1 MAFSP
6 NEDDQSIKKLLCT
19 KDFANFAKRNPNEL
33 NNPMKT
39 CRTFAVLF
47 CLTALCGCQKT
58 TKSMKE
64 KETEVLIE
72 TSMGDLKVKLYNDTP
87 NHRDNFIKLARSGAY
102 DNMLFHRIVREFMI
116 QTGDPSLKP
125 EGARPTVDTTAYHYT
140 LPAEIVYPRHF
151 HKKGAL
157 AAARQPDSINPGRA
171 SSGTQ
176 FYIVTGKVFSPGAL
190 MELQMAIYENKVSNL
205 YEELSHKHM
214 KEMYLMR
221 KRGEKEQLQA
231 LKDSIL
237 QEAEQYMSQ
246 NPPQP
251 FNEVQKKTYATE
263 GGAPHLDGE
272 YTVFGEVTEGMAVAE
287 AIEKIKTNGKERPL
301 KEVFVKKVTVLD

>member
-1 MAFSP
+1 MQK
-6 NEDDQSIKKLLCT
+6 EIIKRLV
-19 KDFANFAKRNPNEL
+19 
-33 NNPMKT
+33 NPMKI
-39 CRTFAVLF
+39 RTACVALL
-47 CLTALCGCQKT
+47 CLLAGSGCQKNN
-58 TKSMKE
+58 KSMEE

-87 NHRDNFIKLARSGAY
+87 KHRDNFIKLARAGAY
-102 DNMLFHRIVREFMI
+102 DNILFHRVVRDFMI

-125 EGARPTVDTTAYHYT
+125 EGETLSVDTNEYRYT

-157 AAARQPDSINPGRA
+157 AAARQPDSINPDKA

-176 FYIVTGKVFSPGAL
+176 FYIVTGKMFTPGAL
-190 MELQMAIYENKVSNL
+190 MELQTAIYESRVNAL
-205 YEELSHKHM
+205 YEELSRKHM

-221 KRGEKEQLQA
+221 KRGDKEALQA
-231 LKDSIL
+231 LKDSLL
-237 QEAEQYMSQ
+237 QEAEQHLAE
-246 NPPQP
+246 NPPRP
-251 FNEVQKKTYATE
+251 FSEAQKKAYATQ

-287 AIEKIKTNGKERPL
+287 AMEKIRTNGKERPL
-301 KEVFVKKVTVLD
+301 KEVVVKKVTVLE